1 MGEVGNDVVLEG
13 EWRRA
18 VRRGD
23 EDGDFSTT
31 GVEKEVETE
40 VEVELCKAAAGSSS
54 GWSGSTFSVTKG
66 ESSDSDW
73 SDW

>member
-54 GWSGSTFSVTKG
+54 
-66 ESSDSDW
+66 
-73 SDW
+73 